1 MTGGWERSPGEEGG
15 MTQLICQPA
24 CYPDEGPKHL
34 LQTGAVLLIKPR
46 ETKIA
51 NPTKVRFATWERQL
65 AAVLNENETELKT
78 RVKRKRTPQS
88 EVHVLDAA
96 SRCCADWTK
105 MKPRWKRGQ
114 KKKRT
119 PQSEVRVLGPASRWW
134 WALTDLNR

>member
-1 MTGGWERSPGEEGG
+1 MTGGWERSPGEAGE
-15 MTQLICQPA
+15 MTQLICEPA

-65 AAVLNENETELKT
+65 AAVL
-78 RVKRKRTPQS
+78 
-88 EVHVLDAA
+88 A
-96 SRCCADWTK
+96 
-105 MKPRWKRGQ
+105 GQ

-119 PQSEVRVLGPASRWW
+119 PQSEVRVLGPASR
-134 WALTDLNR
+134 